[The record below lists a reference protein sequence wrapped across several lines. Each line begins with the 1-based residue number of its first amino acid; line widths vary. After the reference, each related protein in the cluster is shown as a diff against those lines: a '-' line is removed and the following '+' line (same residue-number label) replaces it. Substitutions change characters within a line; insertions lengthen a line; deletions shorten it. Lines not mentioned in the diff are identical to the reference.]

1 MGILFL
7 NMLSGA
13 CLGSF
18 ACCMISRLKQHRPV
32 WGRSVC
38 EHCGQVL
45 EPADLI
51 PVISYIRAHG
61 RCRYCGYR
69 IGPAALL
76 SEAAGALAGLLFT
89 VSRGW

>member
-13 CLGSF
+13 SLGSF
-18 ACCMISRLKQHRPV
+18 ACCMIIRLKAHRPV

-45 EPADLI
+45 KPADLI
-51 PVISYIRAHG
+51 PVISYIRARG
-61 RCRYCGYR
+61 RCRYCGCR
-69 IGPAALL
+69 ISPETMVFEGI
-76 SEAAGALAGLLFT
+76 GALAGLLFT